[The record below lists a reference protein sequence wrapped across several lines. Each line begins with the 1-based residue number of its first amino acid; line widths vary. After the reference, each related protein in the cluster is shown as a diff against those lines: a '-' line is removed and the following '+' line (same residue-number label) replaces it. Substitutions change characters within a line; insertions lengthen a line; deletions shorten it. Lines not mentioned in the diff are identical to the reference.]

1 VIKTFDPPGIGAAH
15 LQESYL
21 LQLRAKSYSLAEL
34 LIRDHFQDLVNS
46 RFTAIQKKL
55 RLTSSDLQE
64 TLHTLS
70 RLPMH
75 PAALF
80 DQSAERPLIA
90 DLSIQE
96 LEDRWILHIGE
107 EELPLIHLNTDYLNL
122 FATMHRGDE
131 KDTMKSWITSA
142 RWLQRCVKRRKDTLN
157 RIGRLLI
164 KTQTAFLQNTGEL
177 KPLGIDDLARYL
189 NVHESTAWRAIAH
202 KTLSCPQGLIPLQQ
216 FFSDSSK
223 ADGVKNLLKI
233 LINQEDKSSPY
244 TDDDLVRELS
254 QKGVA
259 CARRTIAKYRKL
271 LKLGPA
277 HQRKSLG
284 T

>member
-1 VIKTFDPPGIGAAH
+1 
-15 LQESYL
+15 
-21 LQLRAKSYSLAEL
+21 
-34 LIRDHFQDLVNS
+34 
-46 RFTAIQKKL
+46 
-55 RLTSSDLQE
+55 
-64 TLHTLS
+64 
-70 RLPMH
+70 
-75 PAALF
+75 
-80 DQSAERPLIA
+80 
-90 DLSIQE
+90 
-96 LEDRWILHIGE
+96 
-107 EELPLIHLNTDYLNL
+107 
-122 FATMHRGDE
+122 
-131 KDTMKSWITSA
+131 
-142 RWLQRCVKRRKDTLN
+142 
-157 RIGRLLI
+157 
-164 KTQTAFLQNTGEL
+164 
-177 KPLGIDDLARYL
+177 
-189 NVHESTAWRAIAH
+189 
-202 KTLSCPQGLIPLQQ
+202 LQQ